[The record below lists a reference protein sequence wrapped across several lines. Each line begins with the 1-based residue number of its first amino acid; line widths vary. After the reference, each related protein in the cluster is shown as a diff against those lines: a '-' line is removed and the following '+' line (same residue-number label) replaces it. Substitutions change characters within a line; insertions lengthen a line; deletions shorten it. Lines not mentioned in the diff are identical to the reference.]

1 MSTRATVR
9 ASELYADLQDVA
21 AQYEHC
27 LSVHKLSSDM
37 SYLFSSESVRLA
49 FAILPGIRC
58 DSQVKILLQ
67 TKNKTIL
74 CTLLVK
80 DRETTKNIIVN
91 ILDAML
97 ISISPICTALSKG
110 SFMVIQMNTMIFP
123 WDLQHKKKTRK
134 HWEGLCCKEVEKRRQ
149 KRCQRKRLLV

>member
-49 FAILPGIRC
+49 FAILPGSTIRC

-97 ISISPICTALSKG
+97 DGVSHFNQSYLYSTFKG
-110 SFMVIQMNTMIFP
+110 IVHGNTDEYNDFP
-123 WDLQHKKKTRK
+123 M
-134 HWEGLCCKEVEKRRQ
+134 GFAA
-149 KRCQRKRLLV
+149 

>member
-1 MSTRATVR
+1 
-9 ASELYADLQDVA
+9 
-21 AQYEHC
+21 
-27 LSVHKLSSDM
+27 M

-67 TKNKTIL
+67 TRNKTIL

-91 ILDAML
+91 ILDTMQYG
-97 ISISPICTALSKG
+97 LSHVNQTYLYSAFKG
-110 SFMVIQMNTMIFP
+110 LVRGNTVEYNDFP
-123 WDLQHKKKTRK
+123 M
-134 HWEGLCCKEVEKRRQ
+134 GFVA
-149 KRCQRKRLLV
+149 

>member
-49 FAILPGIRC
+49 FAILPGSAIRC

-74 CTLLVK
+74 CTLLVE
-80 DRETTKNIIVN
+80 DRETTKNIILN
-91 ILDAML
+91 ILDAMQYG
-97 ISISPICTALSKG
+97 LSHVNQTYLYSTFKG
-110 SFMVIQMNTMIFP
+110 IVRGNTVEYNDFP
-123 WDLQHKKKTRK
+123 M
-134 HWEGLCCKEVEKRRQ
+134 GFAA
-149 KRCQRKRLLV
+149 

>member
-9 ASELYADLQDVA
+9 ASDLYADLQDVA

-49 FAILPGIRC
+49 FAILPGSAIRC

-74 CTLLVK
+74 CTLLVE
-80 DRETTKNIIVN
+80 DRETTKNIILN
-91 ILDAML
+91 ILDAMQYG
-97 ISISPICTALSKG
+97 LSHVNQTYLYSTFKG
-110 SFMVIQMNTMIFP
+110 IVHGNTDEYNDFP
-123 WDLQHKKKTRK
+123 M
-134 HWEGLCCKEVEKRRQ
+134 GFAA
-149 KRCQRKRLLV
+149 

>member
-97 ISISPICTALSKG
+97 DGVSHVNQTYLYSTFKG
-110 SFMVIQMNTMIFP
+110 IVHGNTDEYNDFP
-123 WDLQHKKKTRK
+123 M
-134 HWEGLCCKEVEKRRQ
+134 GFAA
-149 KRCQRKRLLV
+149 

>member
-74 CTLLVK
+74 CTLLVE
-80 DRETTKNIIVN
+80 DRETTKNIILN
-91 ILDAML
+91 ILDAMQYG
-97 ISISPICTALSKG
+97 LSHVNQTYLYSTFKG
-110 SFMVIQMNTMIFP
+110 IVRGNTVEYNDFP
-123 WDLQHKKKTRK
+123 M
-134 HWEGLCCKEVEKRRQ
+134 GFAA
-149 KRCQRKRLLV
+149 

>member
-9 ASELYADLQDVA
+9 ASDLYADLQDVA

-49 FAILPGIRC
+49 FAILPGSAIRC

-74 CTLLVK
+74 CTLLVE
-80 DRETTKNIIVN
+80 DRETTKNIILN
-91 ILDAML
+91 ILDAMQYG
-97 ISISPICTALSKG
+97 LSHVNQTYLYSTFKG
-110 SFMVIQMNTMIFP
+110 IVRGNTVEYNDFP
-123 WDLQHKKKTRK
+123 M
-134 HWEGLCCKEVEKRRQ
+134 GFAA
-149 KRCQRKRLLV
+149 